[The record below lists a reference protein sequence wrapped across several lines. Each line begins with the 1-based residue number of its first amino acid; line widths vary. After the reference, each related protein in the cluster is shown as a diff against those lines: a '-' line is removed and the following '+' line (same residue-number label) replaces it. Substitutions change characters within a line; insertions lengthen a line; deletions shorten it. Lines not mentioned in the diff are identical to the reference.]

1 MFLEYNLATRASN
14 LNKILLNGDDS
25 EIIAH
30 ADELLLFLN
39 GLQDFLRQNLK
50 LQISISPFNDIIYGL
65 ESNPVVTLQD
75 QSIRARLLNLFMKLT
90 SK

>member
-1 MFLEYNLATRASN
+1 MFLDYNLATQASN

-25 EIIAH
+25 EILAH

-39 GLQDFLRQNLK
+39 GLQDLLRQNLK
-50 LQISISPFNDIIYGL
+50 KQILISSFNDIIYGL
-65 ESNPVVTLQD
+65 ESSPVITLRD
-75 QSIRARLLNLFMKLT
+75 QSIRVRLLNLFMKLT